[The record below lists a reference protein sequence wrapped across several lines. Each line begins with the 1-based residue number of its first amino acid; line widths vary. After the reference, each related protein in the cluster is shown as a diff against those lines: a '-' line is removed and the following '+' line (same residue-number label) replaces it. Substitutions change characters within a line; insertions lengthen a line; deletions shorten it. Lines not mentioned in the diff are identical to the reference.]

1 MDRPTTGQSRF
12 SGLTLDTQ
20 LSRQT
25 SLAPKEL
32 EGIFTFEGVSHDLL
46 LSNGKLY
53 WEPITV
59 DIQGTEAPGKY
70 CVKIEKFVIGVR
82 VRKIRTVRSRTNMVD
97 CNRIQL
103 ESNCGR

>member
-1 MDRPTTGQSRF
+1 MNNSRPTTGQSRF

-20 LSRQT
+20 FSRQT

-59 DIQGTEAPGKY
+59 DIPGVEAPMGEKY
-70 CVKIEKFVIGVR
+70 CVEIEKFVIGVR
-82 VRKIRTVRSRTNMVD
+82 LRKIKTVIRGQARSIVT
-97 CNRIQL
+97 
-103 ESNCGR
+103 GRAFL